1 MPEKIRV
8 LVVDDIAETRENVRK
23 LLQFEADI
31 EVIGT
36 ARSGKEAVQL
46 AEELKPDVILM
57 DINMPDMDGI
67 TATGLIRQRNPVVQI
82 VFLSVQGDPN
92 YMRRAM
98 QAGAHDFLTKPP
110 MADELISA
118 VRRAGQMAQM
128 ERARTAQ
135 VTASVTAAAAQ
146 PTLFPATSSMAA
158 SSWSTAPKRGTG
170 VTTLATNLAITLHN
184 DETRAVLVD
193 GNLQFGDVAVFLNE
207 QGKNT
212 ILDLAPRA
220 DELDP
225 DIIDSVLLKHAASGI
240 RVPAA
245 WPNPNTP
252 TTSHPDQFGKLVKY
266 LRQIYAYV
274 VMDTNHILNEVTLTA
289 LDVSDVIV
297 LVCTQDI
304 PAIKNVRLFLDLLAT
319 LGVPRERLCLV
330 MNKYDKRISITPEK
344 VGENLKQ
351 PVVGVIPLEE
361 AVVIPSVNRGI
372 PFMVDNKTKTVSRA
386 VFALAEAIRTQIAE
400 SNGLKNGL
408 RKRMPQRIEKRIAK
422 ADTAAD

>member
-23 LLQFEADI
+23 LLQFESDI

-46 AEELKPDVILM
+46 ADELKPDVILM

-67 TATGLIRQRNPVVQI
+67 TATGLIRQRNPISQI

-128 ERARTAQ
+128 ERSRTAQ
-135 VTASVTAAAAQ
+135 VAASVAAATAQ
-146 PTLFPATSSMAA
+146 PTMGGGFVNGRVIMVYS
-158 SSWSTAPKRGTG
+158 PKGGTG
-170 VTTLATNLAITLHN
+170 VTTLAANLAITLHN
-184 DETRAVLVD
+184 DETRAALVD
-193 GNLQFGDVAVFLNE
+193 GNLQFGDVSIFLNE

-225 DIIDSVLLKHAASGI
+225 DIVDGVLLKHAASGI
-240 RVPAA
+240 RVLAAPAKPEHA
-245 WPNPNTP
+245 DHV
-252 TTSHPDQFGKLVKY
+252 SADQFSKLVKY
-266 LRQIYAYV
+266 LRQVYAYV
-274 VMDTNHILNEVTLTA
+274 VVDTAHTLNDITLAA
-289 LDVSDVIV
+289 LDASDVVV

-304 PAIKNVRLFLDLLAT
+304 PAIKNVRLFLDLLST
-319 LGVPRERLCLV
+319 IGVQRERLCLV

-344 VGENLKQ
+344 ISENLKQ

-361 AVVIPSVNRGI
+361 AVVIPSVNRGV
-372 PFMVDNKTKTVSRA
+372 PFMVDNKTKTVARS
-386 VFALAEAIRTQIAE
+386 VFALAESIRTQLTKTNE
-400 SNGLKNGL
+400 
-408 RKRMPQRIEKRIAK
+408 
-422 ADTAAD
+422 

>member
-46 AEELKPDVILM
+46 ADELKPDVILM

-67 TATGLIRQRNPVVQI
+67 TATGLIRQRNSVSQI

-118 VRRAGQMAQM
+118 VRRAGQMAQV
-128 ERARTAQ
+128 ERSRTAQ
-135 VTASVTAAAAQ
+135 VAASVAAATAQ
-146 PTLFPATSSMAA
+146 PTMGSGFVNGRVIMVYS
-158 SSWSTAPKRGTG
+158 PKGGTG

-184 DETRAVLVD
+184 DETRAALID
-193 GNLQFGDVAVFLNE
+193 GNLQFGDVSIFLNE

-225 DIIDSVLLKHAASGI
+225 DIVDGVLLKHAGSGI
-240 RVPAA
+240 RVLAAPAKPEHA
-245 WPNPNTP
+245 DHV
-252 TTSHPDQFGKLVKY
+252 SADQFSKLVKY
-266 LRQIYAYV
+266 LRQVYAYV
-274 VMDTNHILNEVTLTA
+274 VVDTAHTLNDVTLAT
-289 LDVSDVIV
+289 LDVSDAVV

-304 PAIKNVRLFLDLLAT
+304 PAIKNVRLFLDLLT
-319 LGVPRERLCLV
+319 TIGVQRDRLCLV

-344 VGENLKQ
+344 VSENLKQ

-361 AVVIPSVNRGI
+361 AVVIPSVNRGV
-372 PFMVDNKTKTVSRA
+372 PFMIDNKTKTVARS
-386 VFALAEAIRTQIAE
+386 VFALAESIRTQ
-400 SNGLKNGL
+400 L
-408 RKRMPQRIEKRIAK
+408 AK
-422 ADTAAD
+422 ANEQ

>member
-1 MPEKIRV
+1 MPDKIRV

-31 EVIGT
+31 EVVGT

-67 TATGLIRQRNPVVQI
+67 TATGLIRQRNPVSQI

-118 VRRAGQMAQM
+118 VRRAGQVAQA
-128 ERARTAQ
+128 ERSRTAQ
-135 VTASVTAAAAQ
+135 AASVAAAVAQ
-146 PTLFPATSSMAA
+146 PTLGSGFVNGRVIMVYS
-158 SSWSTAPKRGTG
+158 PKGGTG
-170 VTTLATNLAITLHN
+170 VTTLAVNLAITLHN
-184 DETRAVLVD
+184 DETRAALVD
-193 GNLQFGDVAVFLNE
+193 GNLQFGDVAIFLNE

-212 ILDLAPRA
+212 LLDLAPRA

-225 DIIDSVLLKHAASGI
+225 DVVDGVMLKHAASGI
-240 RVPAA
+240 RVLAAPAKPEHA
-245 WPNPNTP
+245 DHV
-252 TTSHPDQFGKLVKY
+252 SADQFSKLVKY

-274 VMDTNHILNEVTLTA
+274 VVDTTHMLTDITLAA
-289 LDVSDVIV
+289 LDVSDIVV
-297 LVCTQDI
+297 LVTTQDI
-304 PAIKNVRLFLDLLAT
+304 PAIKNISLFLDLLKT
-319 LGVPRERLCLV
+319 IGVQRDRLCLV
-330 MNKYDKRISITPEK
+330 LNKYDKRIVSITPER

-372 PFMVDNKTKTVSRA
+372 PFMVDNKTKPVARA
-386 VFALAEAIRTQIAE
+386 VFALAESIRTQL
-400 SNGLKNGL
+400 S
-408 RKRMPQRIEKRIAK
+408 K
-422 ADTAAD
+422 ASE

>member
-1 MPEKIRV
+1 MPDKIRV

-31 EVIGT
+31 EVVGT

-67 TATGLIRQRNPVVQI
+67 TATGLIRQRNPVSQI

-118 VRRAGQMAQM
+118 VRRAGQVAQA
-128 ERARTAQ
+128 ERSRTAQ
-135 VTASVTAAAAQ
+135 VAASVAAAVAQ
-146 PTLFPATSSMAA
+146 PTLGSGFVNGRVIMVYS
-158 SSWSTAPKRGTG
+158 PKGGTG
-170 VTTLATNLAITLHN
+170 VTTLAVNLAITLHN
-184 DETRAVLVD
+184 DETRAALVD
-193 GNLQFGDVAVFLNE
+193 GNLQFGDVAIFLNE

-212 ILDLAPRA
+212 LLDLAPRA

-225 DIIDSVLLKHAASGI
+225 DVVDGVMLKHAASGI
-240 RVPAA
+240 RVLAAPAKPEQA
-245 WPNPNTP
+245 DHVNA
-252 TTSHPDQFGKLVKY
+252 DQFSKLVKY

-274 VMDTNHILNEVTLTA
+274 VVDTTHMLTDITLAA
-289 LDVSDVIV
+289 LDVSDIVV
-297 LVCTQDI
+297 LVTTQDI
-304 PAIKNVRLFLDLLAT
+304 PAIKNISLFLDLLKT
-319 LGVPRERLCLV
+319 IGVQRDRLCLV
-330 MNKYDKRISITPEK
+330 LNKYDKRIVSITPER

-372 PFMVDNKTKTVSRA
+372 PFMVDNKTKPVARA
-386 VFALAEAIRTQIAE
+386 VFALAESIRTQL
-400 SNGLKNGL
+400 S
-408 RKRMPQRIEKRIAK
+408 K
-422 ADTAAD
+422 ASE